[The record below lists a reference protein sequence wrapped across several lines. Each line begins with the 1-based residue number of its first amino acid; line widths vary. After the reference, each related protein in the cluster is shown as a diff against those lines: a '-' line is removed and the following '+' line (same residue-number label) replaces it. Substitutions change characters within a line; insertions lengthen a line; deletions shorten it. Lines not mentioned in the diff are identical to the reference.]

1 MKAVTI
7 HLDEAAYGEFQREA
21 RKQRRTASDLI
32 REAMEVYRRGLHPSR
47 TRLSDS
53 ADPASV
59 GSVLKP
65 WSTRGE
71 LLEDF
76 LS

>member
-7 HLDEAAYGEFQREA
+7 HLDEAAYRDFQLQA
-21 RKQRRTASDLI
+21 KKSRRTTSDLI
-32 REAMEVYRRGLHPSR
+32 REAMDSYRHRLKPRSAPLHEAP
-47 TRLSDS
+47 
-53 ADPASV
+53 APASV
-59 GSVLKP
+59 GRVLKP
-65 WSTRGE
+65 WSSRAE